1 MFGIEKTGLKKN
13 QNTKMKLIKHLIL
26 FAAIFAI
33 AGCEKTNSGQTTEPT
48 QVPLQREFYQL
59 KIYIFDTDEQVAITE
74 KYLSDAFLP
83 SLKKMGIKNIGVFK
97 PRPSEE
103 DTLKRILVLIPFSS
117 LEKIPVVE
125 EGLSMDEN
133 YLAAGDAYINAPYD
147 QPPYRRVESILLEA
161 FEDMPFM
168 ATPKLQGPRA
178 DRIYE
183 LRSYESA
190 TEALHENKVD
200 MFNAGGE
207 IKLFERLGFN
217 AVFYSKVI
225 VGPKMPNLMY
235 MTTFSDQASRDE
247 HWKAFGESPEWE
259 KLKVMPK
266 YQNNVSHIDITFLY
280 PTDYSDY

>member
-1 MFGIEKTGLKKN
+1 
-13 QNTKMKLIKHLIL
+13 MKLMKNLIL
-26 FAAIFAI
+26 FVAILAI
-33 AGCEKTNSGQTTEPT
+33 ASCEKTDPNQKADTASAS
-48 QVPLQREFYQL
+48 LQGEFYQL
-59 KIYIFDTDEQVAITE
+59 KTYFFDTDAQVATTE
-74 KYLSDAFLP
+74 KYLSEAFLP
-83 SLKKMGIKNIGVFK
+83 GLKKMGVKNIGVFK
-97 PRPSEE
+97 PRPNEE
-103 DTLKRILVLIPFSS
+103 DTLKRILVLIPFPS
-117 LEKIPVVE
+117 LEKISDVE
-125 EGLSMDEN
+125 KGLSMDEN
-133 YLAAGDAYINAPYD
+133 YLAAGDPYINAPYD

-161 FEDMPFM
+161 FDDMPFM

-178 DRIYE
+178 ERVYE

-207 IKLFERLGFN
+207 IKLFDRLGFN

-225 VGPKMPNLMY
+225 AGPKMPNLMY

-259 KLKVMPK
+259 GLKAMPK